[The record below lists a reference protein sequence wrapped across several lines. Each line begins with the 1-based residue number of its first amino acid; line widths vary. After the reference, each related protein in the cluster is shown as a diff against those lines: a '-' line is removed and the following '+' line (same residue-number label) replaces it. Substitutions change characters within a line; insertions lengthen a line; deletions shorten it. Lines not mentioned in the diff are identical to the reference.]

1 MRRPTPKRRDQV
13 SSMAQI
19 DPPKHDIR
27 RSFASS
33 DDFEEREGKS
43 HVISISDGESENYY
57 AGIAFIFFHGNL
69 YNVNIDI

>member
-1 MRRPTPKRRDQV
+1 
-13 SSMAQI
+13 MAQI

-57 AGIAFIFFHGNL
+57 AGIVFIFFSW
-69 YNVNIDI
+69 